1 MANESLIHDALH
13 LSDDDFGSK
22 YGRDRTA
29 KETVA
34 RSANETAGYKAAE
47 DEAKKD
53 SYFKRTYPK
62 EWDKRI
68 EEAKTA
74 KAVDEAR
81 FNEVGEKAAAKSYS
95 KSKGGGG
102 GGGGSGD
109 LEKGMMGGRFKPV
122 AKAKGGSVSSA
133 SRRADGIA
141 TKGKTRGRIV

>member
-47 DEAKKD
+47 EEAKKD
-53 SYFKRTYPK
+53 KAKTRAIENEDFKDKRTPK
-62 EWDKRI
+62 SDLIRQAELDKMKEI
-68 EEAKTA
+68 LKMP
-74 KAVDEAR
+74 
-81 FNEVGEKAAAKSYS
+81 
-95 KSKGGGG
+95 KGPSGGG

-122 AKAKGGSVSSA
+122 AKAKGGKVSSA
-133 SRRADGIA
+133 SKRADGCA
-141 TKGKTRGRIV
+141 VKGKTRGRMV

>member
-34 RSANETAGYKAAE
+34 RNANETAGYKAAE
-47 DEAKKD
+47 EEAKKD
-53 SYFKRTYPK
+53 SYFKRTYPE
-62 EWDKRI
+62 EWGKRI

-81 FNEVGEKAAAKSYS
+81 FNEVGEKAAAKR
-95 KSKGGGG
+95 
-102 GGGGSGD
+102 SGCSGLTD
-109 LEKGMMGGRFKPV
+109 ARC
-122 AKAKGGSVSSA
+122 SS
-133 SRRADGIA
+133 SRNWRRAALTTDAGMPASAA
-141 TKGKTRGRIV
+141 TWMP

>member
-34 RSANETAGYKAAE
+34 RNANETAGYKAAE
-47 DEAKKD
+47 EEAKKD
-53 SYFKRTYPK
+53 K
-62 EWDKRI
+62 
-68 EEAKTA
+68 AKTRA
-74 KAVDEAR
+74 
-81 FNEVGEKAAAKSYS
+81 S
-95 KSKGGGG
+95 GGG

-133 SRRADGIA
+133 SRRADGCA
-141 TKGKTRGRIV
+141 TKGKTRGRMV